1 MKQIIIP
8 LMLLLFVGSLFA
20 VESARS
26 QFMGYVYYDL
36 VAGNNTIALPMN
48 QGYALASEVGDA
60 MGASTVGYFNKSTQ
74 LWQIIYN
81 SPFGGW
87 NADFAVSN
95 GQALWVT
102 VESPRRFHSI
112 GYLYENAATYTLV
125 AGNNMI
131 MVPHNKSYLTSASLV
146 GDSIGASAVGFF
158 NRSTQLWQIIY
169 TSPLGG
175 WNSDFATSI
184 GDPLWLSTNN
194 AGTWPSRAI
203 PAMSSKSKKN

>member
-48 QGYALASEVGDA
+48 QGYAQASEVGDA

-81 SPFGGW
+81 SPF
-87 NADFAVSN
+87 D
-95 GQALWVT
+95 
-102 VESPRRFHSI
+102 
-112 GYLYENAATYTLV
+112 
-125 AGNNMI
+125 
-131 MVPHNKSYLTSASLV
+131 
-146 GDSIGASAVGFF
+146 
-158 NRSTQLWQIIY
+158 
-169 TSPLGG
+169 G

-184 GDPLWLSTNN
+184 GDPLSVSTDN
-194 AGTWPSRAI
+194 AGTWPSRDI
-203 PAMSSKSKKN
+203 PAISSKSTK